1 MKILNLYLFR
11 THLKE
16 KYTIGNL
23 YHTLSDCKNKNMNI
37 LSKGY
42 ECDTLE
48 DKFRG
53 NDLTYTKV
61 PGETCIP
68 EGTYRIVMTWSN
80 HFKKMLPQL
89 QDVPFFTDIFIHSG
103 NTPKDTKG
111 CVICG
116 ENKVVG
122 AVINST
128 IKTNEVISLIEK
140 ADESYITIRNV

>member
-23 YHTLSDCKNKNMNI
+23 YHIFSECKGKNMNI

-42 ECDTLE
+42 LCDTLE

-53 NDLTYTKV
+53 NNLKDKKV
-61 PGETCIP
+61 YGETCIP
-68 EGTYRIVMTWSN
+68 EGTYRIVMVWSN
-80 HFKKMLPQL
+80 HFKRMLPQL
-89 QDVPFFTDIFIHSG
+89 QNVLFFTDIFFHSG

-111 CVICG
+111 CILPG
-116 ENKVVG
+116 ENKLVG
-122 AVINST
+122 TVINST
-128 IKTNEVISLIEK
+128 IKTNEIIALVEK
-140 ADESYITIRNV
+140 ADEAYVTIRNL

>member
-23 YHTLSDCKNKNMNI
+23 YHIYSDVKDKNINI

-42 ECDTLE
+42 LCDTLE

-53 NDLTYTKV
+53 NNLKGKKV
-61 PGETCIP
+61 AGETCIP
-68 EGTYRIVMTWSN
+68 EGNYQVKMTYSNKLKKELPELLNVPYFEGVRI
-80 HFKKMLPQL
+80 HA
-89 QDVPFFTDIFIHSG
+89 G
-103 NTPKDTKG
+103 NQPSQSLG
-111 CVICG
+111 CVLCG
-116 ENKVVG
+116 ENKLVG
-122 AVINST
+122 KVINST

-140 ADESYITIRNV
+140 ADECYITIRNL

>member
-42 ECDTLE
+42 ICDTLE
-48 DKFRG
+48 NKFRG

-61 PGETCIP
+61 AGETCIP
-68 EGTYRIVMTWSN
+68 EGTYKIVMTWSN
-80 HFKKMLPQL
+80 HFKKMLPKL
-89 QDVPFFTDIFIHSG
+89 MEVPFFTDIFIHSG

-111 CVICG
+111 CVITG
-116 ENKVVG
+116 ENKIVG
-122 AVINST
+122 AVINS
-128 IKTNEVISLIEK
+128 ILKLNEVITLIQK
-140 ADESYITIRNV
+140 ADLCDITVRNV